1 MLPSD
6 QSGDVIL
13 STNHSVAELESL
25 LLTVP
30 QVDLSTSN
38 LIHAGMCSRTIFIP
52 AGVMLTGALT
62 NIDNICITS
71 GDITVTTDEGTV
83 RFTGYHVL
91 PATKGNKR
99 AGIAHADTYWTTVWK
114 TDLTD
119 ITDIEDEMTCESEML
134 QSRKLNNNQIQHS
147 HFDVIDELK
156 GVN

>member
-6 QSGDVIL
+6 QSCDVIL

-30 QVDLSTSN
+30 QVDLSTAN
-38 LIHAGMCSRTIFIP
+38 LIHAGMCARTIFIP

-62 NIDNICITS
+62 NLDNICITS
-71 GDITVTTDEGTV
+71 GDITVTTDDGTV

-119 ITDIEDEMTCESEML
+119 ITEIEDEMTNESEIL
-134 QSRKLNNNQIQHS
+134 QSRKSNNSQIKHS
-147 HFDVIDELK
+147 YFDVIDELK
-156 GVN
+156 GGN

>member
-1 MLPSD
+1 MLPAD
-6 QSGDVIL
+6 QLGDVIL
-13 STNHSVAELESL
+13 ATNHSVAELESL

-38 LIHAGMCSRTIFIP
+38 LIHAGMCARTILIP
-52 AGVMLTGALT
+52 AGTVLTGALT

-119 ITDIEDEMTCESEML
+119 ITEIEDEMTCESDML
-134 QSRKLNNNQIQHS
+134 QSRKSNNNQIKHS

>member
-1 MLPSD
+1 MLPAD
-6 QSGDVIL
+6 QSCDVIL

-30 QVDLSTSN
+30 QVDLSTTN
-38 LIHAGMCSRTIFIP
+38 LIHAGMCARTIFIP

-62 NIDNICITS
+62 NLDNICITS
-71 GDITVTTDEGTV
+71 GDITVTTDDGTV

-119 ITDIEDEMTCESEML
+119 ITEIEDEMTNESDML
-134 QSRKLNNNQIQHS
+134 QSRKSNNSQIKHS
-147 HFDVIDELK
+147 YFDVIDELR
-156 GVN
+156 GGN

>member
-1 MLPSD
+1 MLPAE

-13 STNHSVAELESL
+13 ATNHSVSVLESL
-25 LLTVP
+25 LLNLP
-30 QVDLSTSN
+30 QVDLSTTN

-52 AGVMLTGALT
+52 AGTVLTGALT

-71 GDITVTTDEGTV
+71 GDITVTTDEGAV

-119 ITDIEDEMTCESEML
+119 ITDIEDEMTSESEML
-134 QSRKLNNNQIQHS
+134 QSRKSNNGQIKHS
-147 HFDVIDELK
+147 HFDMIDELK
-156 GVN
+156 GG

>member
-1 MLPSD
+1 MLPAD
-6 QSGDVIL
+6 QSCDLTL

-71 GDITVTTDEGTV
+71 GDITVTIDEGTV

-119 ITDIEDEMTCESEML
+119 ITEIEEEMTCESDML
-134 QSRKLNNNQIQHS
+134 QSRKSNSNQIQHS
-147 HFDVIDELK
+147 HFDAIDELK

>member
-1 MLPSD
+1 MLPAD
-6 QSGDVIL
+6 QSCDLTL

-119 ITDIEDEMTCESEML
+119 ITDIEDEMTSESDML
-134 QSRKLNNNQIQHS
+134 QSRKFNNNKIQHT
-147 HFDVIDELK
+147 HFDAIDELK
-156 GVN
+156 GGN

>member
-6 QSGDVIL
+6 QSCDVTL

-38 LIHAGMCSRTIFIP
+38 LIHAGMCARTIFIP
-52 AGVMLTGALT
+52 AGTVLTGALT

-119 ITDIEDEMTCESEML
+119 ITEIEDEMTCESDML
-134 QSRKLNNNQIQHS
+134 QSRKLNHNQIQQS
-147 HFDVIDELK
+147 HFDEIDELK